1 MIICHGCRV
10 LPAWRHDRPELL
22 PEGLQLLL
30 LCLCDA
36 SGLCLSIAK
45 ASGEVAGGGRVRPDA
60 DRAVDSARA
69 LRHAAVGRR
78 MKAVIA
84 TASAGVEDGEE
95 QAEDQGQTR
104 LLPEPPVFLGL
115 RHGFYSL

>member
-1 MIICHGCRV
+1 
-10 LPAWRHDRPELL
+10 
-22 PEGLQLLL
+22 
-30 LCLCDA
+30 
-36 SGLCLSIAK
+36 
-45 ASGEVAGGGRVRPDA
+45 
-60 DRAVDSARA
+60 
-69 LRHAAVGRR
+69 

-104 LLPEPPVFLGL
+104 LLPEPRVFLGL